1 LKKAL
6 MVWGGW
12 DGHEP
17 KACIEFFAE
26 FLRLK
31 DFEVRVSDSLDSYLD
46 KELMGGLDLIVQCWT
61 MGEIKE
67 EQRNALLAAIE
78 GGVGIAGWHG
88 GLCDSFR
95 NDVDY
100 QFMTGGQWVA
110 HPGGV
115 IDYEVKILPTGD
127 PITAG
132 LKDFKMR
139 SEQYYMHTDPSN
151 EVLMT
156 TTFNGEHRAWIKGTV
171 MPAAWKR
178 VYGKGRVFYASVG
191 HVRADFDVYEA
202 AEIVRRGLLWA
213 AR

>member
-12 DGHEP
+12 DGHQP
-17 KACIEFFAE
+17 KECIEFFAE

-31 DFEVRVSDSLDSYLD
+31 DFEVLISDSLDSYLD
-46 KELMGGLDLIVQCWT
+46 KKLMSELSLIVQCWT

-67 EQRNALLAAIE
+67 EQRNALLEAIE
-78 GGVGIAGWHG
+78 NGVGIAGWHG

-127 PITAG
+127 PLTAG
-132 LKDFKMR
+132 LSDFKMK

-151 EVLMT
+151 RVLAT
-156 TTFNGEHRAWIKGTV
+156 TTFGGEHRSWIKGNV
-171 MPAAWKR
+171 MPVSWKR
-178 VYGKGRVFYASVG
+178 NYGRGRVFYSSVG

-202 AEIVRRGLLWA
+202 AELVRRGLLWA